1 MYIQK
6 DATAGYAEDMIHCI
20 ANGAVKLFYDG
31 GTTPKLETTSSG
43 AKVNGN
49 LEVTGSITP
58 TGAKGQ
64 KGEPGSAMIQ
74 NSRTSSYT
82 LVASDDGKLVTTN
95 SNVTVPQNVF
105 SAPDAVTIVNNSSA
119 NISIIQASGVTL
131 RLTGT
136 TVTGNRTLA
145 PYGMASIICVA
156 SNVFFISGGGLT

>member
-1 MYIQK
+1 
-6 DATAGYAEDMIHCI
+6 
-20 ANGAVKLFYDG
+20 
-31 GTTPKLETTSSG
+31 
-43 AKVNGN
+43 
-49 LEVTGSITP
+49 
-58 TGAKGQ
+58 
-64 KGEPGSAMIQ
+64 MIQ

-119 NISIIQASGVTL
+119 NISLIQASGVTL